1 VAAPHAPE
9 EGVVFA
15 PSRCHKISQNASA
28 IEALFVTLY
37 WWRTPSHRCTSFS
50 NWMPPTIRC
59 TGIRY
64 YDCYCYLTL
73 YIFCGR
79 HLLAVKLLR
88 SNIDVSAGA
97 CEEVAGIMA

>member
-1 VAAPHAPE
+1 
-9 EGVVFA
+9 
-15 PSRCHKISQNASA
+15 
-28 IEALFVTLY
+28 
-37 WWRTPSHRCTSFS
+37 
-50 NWMPPTIRC
+50 MPPTIRC